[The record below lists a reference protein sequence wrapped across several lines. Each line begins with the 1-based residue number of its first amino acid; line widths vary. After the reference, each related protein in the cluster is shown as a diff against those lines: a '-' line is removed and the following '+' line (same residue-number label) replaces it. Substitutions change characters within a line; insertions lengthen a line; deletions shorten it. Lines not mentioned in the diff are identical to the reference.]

1 MPVTPTDA
9 KSPKNWR
16 LFKCWISLYP
26 VSLGLEPPRLTLYKE
41 VGRVAIDIYDQL
53 KVHPAIK
60 LPDPQ
65 GGAID
70 STGSL
75 VSGLNG
81 ALSFTPSIGKKA
93 PYVYVSGHFY
103 SERDTKNPFSFR
115 PVFSGGVLY
124 NIQSA
129 NPQLGNP
136 KQEVLDDI
144 KDLKGIIDTAVN
156 TALSTSSTN
165 YEIDKIDYL
174 GLIFGLSGVHFPL

>member
-1 MPVTPTDA
+1 MPVIPTDA

-16 LFKCWISLYP
+16 LFKAWISLYP
-26 VSLGLEPPRLTLYKE
+26 EPLGVEPPRLTLYRE
-41 VGRVAIDIYDQL
+41 VGRLAIAIYDRL
-53 KVHPAIK
+53 KVHSLLK

-70 STGSL
+70 SSGSL

-103 SERDTKNPFSFR
+103 SERDIKNPFSMK

-144 KDLKGIIDTAVN
+144 KDLKGIINTAVN
-156 TALSTSSTN
+156 DALSNTSTS

-174 GLIFGLSGVHFPL
+174 GLIFGISGVHFPS